1 MKTKVKTLAT
11 AALLAFGLFSGAAHA
26 TPPAGNGP
34 PVGTD
39 CNLSTLSPTYVAC
52 SGSFSG
58 NLGDSLTAAQVTQVS
73 NLFTA
78 GGFAYDP
85 AMIYAKST
93 IASNGVFSDDAL
105 DMSINFVN
113 PVGGAFVIGL
123 KQATYYSFY
132 LMNGGTTGISTINF
146 NTLGVTNAGNGA
158 GLSHAV
164 FIGTVPEPE
173 TYALMLAGLGLV
185 GFMARRRK
193 AK

>member
-26 TPPAGNGP
+26 DAPIGTACNAGTLNPAY
-34 PVGTD
+34 VG
-39 CNLSTLSPTYVAC
+39 CY
-52 SGSFSG
+52 GSFAG
-58 NLGDSLTAAQVTQVS
+58 NLGATLTAEQITQVS
-73 NLFTA
+73 DLFTA

-85 AMIYAKST
+85 AMIYARST
-93 IASNGVFSDDAL
+93 DVGNGVFSDDAL

-113 PVGGAFVIGL
+113 PVGGAFIVGL
-123 KQATYYSFY
+123 KQSTFYSFY

-146 NTLGVTNAGNGA
+146 NTLGVTDKGNGA